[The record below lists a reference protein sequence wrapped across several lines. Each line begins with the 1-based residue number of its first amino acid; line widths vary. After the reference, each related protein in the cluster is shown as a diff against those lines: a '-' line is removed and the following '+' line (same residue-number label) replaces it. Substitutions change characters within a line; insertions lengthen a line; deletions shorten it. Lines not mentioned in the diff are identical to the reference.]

1 MVGWKPFSKKSAS
14 ERRSNIS
21 PEICLISR
29 APNRRAEWELKYSL
43 YSVHQAL
50 PSCGAA
56 AGIPEQG
63 GPISFNNLL
72 RYYSCTRKCSILRCT
87 VQWLLYFTELSKDH
101 HYPIIQYFHH
111 HPINVAVVRSPS
123 CAWLCDPMDGS
134 TPDLPVPHH
143 LPEFAQVHA
152 HYISDAV
159 QPSHPLSPLLL
170 LPSIFPSIRNFSS
183 ESSVHIKWPKY
194 WNFSISVYSPST
206 EYSGLISLKIDRFDL
221 LAVQGTFRSLLQHH
235 SLKLSILWHSAFF
248 MVQLSQLPSIPK
260 TPFRSYPFLPSLS
273 PASGNH

>member
-1 MVGWKPFSKKSAS
+1 MVGWKPFSKKSVS

-43 YSVHQAL
+43 YSVCQAL

-72 RYYSCTRKCSILRCT
+72 RYYSRTRKCSILRCT
-87 VQWLLYFTELSKDH
+87 VQWVLYFTELSKDH

-111 HPINVAVVRSPS
+111 HPIIVVVWSPS

-152 HYISDAV
+152 HYISNAV
-159 QPSHPLSPLLL
+159 QPSHPLM
-170 LPSIFPSIRNFSS
+170 PS
-183 ESSVHIKWPKY
+183 
-194 WNFSISVYSPST
+194 SPSALNLPQHQEFFQWVVCPHQMT
-206 EYSGLISLKIDRFDL
+206 KIL
-221 LAVQGTFRSLLQHH
+221 ELQLQHQ
-235 SLKLSILWHSAFF
+235 SFQWIFR
-248 MVQLSQLPSIPK
+248 VDLP
-260 TPFRSYPFLPSLS
+260 
-273 PASGNH
+273 